1 LVKSCVTKHKTH
13 VTVISRLPHWLFVL
27 RLCRGYRDFHGQ
39 SIPGAIRSIGS
50 TDSDRVANPMLRF
63 LGAGNGVSGPA
74 KGVYDSH

>member
-39 SIPGAIRSIGS
+39 SISRAMRFVGS
-50 TDSDRVANPMLRF
+50 ADSDRVDSPLFLF
-63 LGAGNGVSGPA
+63 LGTENGAGSFRKEGA
-74 KGVYDSH
+74 